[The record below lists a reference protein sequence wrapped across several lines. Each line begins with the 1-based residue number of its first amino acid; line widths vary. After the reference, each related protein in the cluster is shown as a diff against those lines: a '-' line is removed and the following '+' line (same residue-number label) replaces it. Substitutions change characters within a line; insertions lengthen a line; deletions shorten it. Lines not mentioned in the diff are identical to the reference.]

1 MPSKIPSALLEAQ
14 KALSESN
21 DRVIADALAWLEL
34 SLDKPPTLDSLVEH
48 TRISKGAIRSRPW
61 VKERL
66 KRIKADRKI
75 GRVTIEHVPE
85 LFSEPTVKSLQ
96 AFLDAAL
103 IEKAVLFQEIIGLN
117 DEISN
122 LNRRQLIP
130 PDSVVIK
137 KKELEVLR
145 KRQLIKSV

>member
-1 MPSKIPSALLEAQ
+1 
-14 KALSESN
+14 
-21 DRVIADALAWLEL
+21 
-34 SLDKPPTLDSLVEH
+34 
-48 TRISKGAIRSRPW
+48 
-61 VKERL
+61 
-66 KRIKADRKI
+66 
-75 GRVTIEHVPE
+75 VPE